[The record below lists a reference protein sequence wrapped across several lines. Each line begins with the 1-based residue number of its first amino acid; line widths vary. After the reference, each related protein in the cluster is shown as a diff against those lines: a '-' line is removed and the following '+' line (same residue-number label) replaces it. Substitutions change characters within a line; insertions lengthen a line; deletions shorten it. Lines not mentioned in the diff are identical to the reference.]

1 MEPQNLGTSILDA
14 FKKDSQDVQNDKD
27 YNDALQEEINKQLK
41 AIADYDANPELLD
54 SKIRFNPEEFDFNEK
69 KISHKLYIEEDGQY
83 PPADDPEELIKSTFA
98 GLSTLMDGPN
108 LDKDEPKKFK
118 IKVCK
123 DKSLI
128 DAVYKIDVDA
138 ANRRDYVESNKTY
151 LNDYNGNWED
161 EYVDLDTL
169 GEYINKGY
177 GIKINC

>member
-1 MEPQNLGTSILDA
+1 MGILDA
-14 FKKDSQDVQNDKD
+14 FKQDCIDNPNVTNGDS
-27 YNDALQEEINKQLK
+27 ALQEEIKKQMK
-41 AIADYDANPELLD
+41 AIADHDANPEILD
-54 SKIRFNPEEFDFNEK
+54 SKIKFNPEEFDFNEK
-69 KISHKLYIEEDGQY
+69 KISKELYVEEDNQY
-83 PPADDPEELIKSTFA
+83 PDADDPEELIKSTFA
-98 GLSTLMDGPN
+98 GLSTLMDEAN
-108 LDKDEPKKFK
+108 LDKNESKKFK

-138 ANRRDYVESNKTY
+138 ANRGDYVESNKTY
-151 LNDYNGNWED
+151 LSDYNGNWED